1 MKIKIIGAGSM
12 GHHLAYASRRMG
24 WDVTVIDNDP
34 KALQRMRK
42 DVYPTRYG
50 SWDESLKL
58 FSSAKEPKGGFDII
72 AFGTPPDVTVRLA
85 AKAFKEKPRLLHL
98 EKPFCPPHMK
108 GADELIAEM
117 KKNPETMVTVG
128 YMYSVSEGIAAAAEI
143 LTSGKLGEIINLD
156 VECREHWGQG
166 VLKAHPWIRGPW
178 DTYLGYYKRGGGA
191 ACENSHGL
199 HLWLYLADR
208 MGWKEIK
215 EVKATFSMRN
225 ENGARYDG
233 VAAFLLKEKSGRVGR
248 VTQDTITSPTKFWL
262 RAQGEKGFLEWYCR
276 GVPGGDVVRWQ
287 EEGKKVKE
295 KIFKKERADDFYRMA
310 LHYKDLI
317 DGKSSVEDSPL
328 SFGRGYRVMK
338 LLFTSFH
345 NERLL

>member
-1 MKIKIIGAGSM
+1 M

-34 KALQRMRK
+34 KALKRMRT
-42 DVYPTRYG
+42 DVYPARYG
-50 SWDESLKL
+50 SWDESIKL

-72 AFGTPPDVTVRLA
+72 AFGTPPDVTVKLA

-108 GADELIAEM
+108 GAHELIAEM
-117 KKNPETMVTVG
+117 KKNPEMMVTVG
-128 YMYSVSEGIAAAAEI
+128 YMYSVSEGIAAVALI
-143 LTSGKLGEIINLD
+143 LTSGKLGEILSLD

-166 VLKAHPWIRGPW
+166 VLKAHPWISGPW

-208 MGWKEIK
+208 MGWEGITD
-215 EVKATFSMRN
+215 VKAAFSMRN
-225 ENGARYDG
+225 ENGANYDG
-233 VAAFLLKEKSGRVGR
+233 SATFLLKEKSGRVGR
-248 VTQDTITSPTKFWL
+248 VTQDTITSPTKFLL
-262 RAQGEKGFLEWYCR
+262 RAQGEKGFLEWQCR
-276 GVPGGDVVRWQ
+276 GVPEGDVVRWQ

-317 DGKSSVEDSPL
+317 NGKSSAENSPL
-328 SFGRGYRVMK
+328 SFERGFRVMK
-338 LLFTSFH
+338 ILLTSFH
-345 NERLL
+345 NEKLI